1 MLKVGSFLRSP
12 VISVIC
18 LLVII
23 GCTSDGTDV
32 PEIIAL
38 SPFASSGA
46 PMSTANHIAIL
57 SEEIACVTD
66 TYESRI
72 HCIDRVEGD
81 VTVFGGEGRG
91 PGEFEALSAIGRG
104 GDGHVVAMDFGVGG
118 GRLNFFTP
126 DGILVSET
134 RAPSGFQLTL
144 LRGDH
149 LFGFELVMPTLAE
162 LSEGFNPSYVPMEV
176 DASSG
181 DVQWERTDLAEVVD
195 RECFN
200 PAVGASTPDGGLVFQ
215 VCEYELAFF
224 DHRDAPTATVVA
236 SPSYVEAL
244 PNERD
249 VAAHVNSRVSLRSL
263 AGPVSE
269 AEIDAIAAEFREEP
283 KEWLLKPG
291 AFRFDGQN
299 RLWVSTTRDRDAFSY
314 FDVWADTT
322 YVGAVRVQDRLM
334 GFDIFGSTLVTLVER
349 TPGEDGIAEREIDW
363 YDLSEID

>member
-1 MLKVGSFLRSP
+1 MLKISSLLCFP
-12 VISVIC
+12 VAAAIC
-18 LLVII
+18 LLAIT
-23 GCTSDGTDV
+23 GCASEGTDV
-32 PEIIAL
+32 PDIIPL

-46 PMSTANHIAIL
+46 SMSTTNHIAIL
-57 SEEIACVTD
+57 SEEVACVTD
-66 TYESRI
+66 SYESRI
-72 HCIDRVEGD
+72 HCVDRVGGDITIFGSEGK
-81 VTVFGGEGRG
+81 G
-91 PGEFEALSAIGRG
+91 PGEFEALSAIERG

-118 GRLNFFTP
+118 GRLNFFGM

-134 RAPSGFQLTL
+134 RLPSGFQVTL
-144 LRGDH
+144 LRGGH
-149 LFGFELVMPTLAE
+149 LFGFELVMPDLVS
-162 LSEGFNPSYVPMEV
+162 LSEGFKPSYVPMEV

-181 DVQWERTDLAEVVD
+181 EVLWERTDLAEVVE

-200 PAVGASTPDGGLVFQ
+200 PAVGALTPDGGLVFE

-224 DHRDAPTATVVA
+224 DHRDAPTATVIA

-249 VAAHVNSRVSLRSL
+249 IATHVNSRVRLRSL

-269 AEIDAIAAEFREEP
+269 SEIDAIAAEFRKKP
-283 KEWLLKPG
+283 KEWFLGPG
-291 AFRFDGQN
+291 TFRFDGQN
-299 RLWVSTTRDRDAFSY
+299 RLWVSTTRDRDVFSY
-314 FDVWADTT
+314 FDIWADTT

-349 TPGEDGIAEREIDW
+349 APGEDGIGEREMDW

>member
-1 MLKVGSFLRSP
+1 MLKVGSFLPSP
-12 VISVIC
+12 VIPVIC
-18 LLVII
+18 LLAIT
-23 GCTSDGTDV
+23 GCASDGTDV

-66 TYESRI
+66 SYESRI
-72 HCIDRVEGD
+72 HCVDRVEGD
-81 VTVFGGEGRG
+81 VTVFGGEGGG
-91 PGEFEALSAIGRG
+91 PGEFEGLSAIGRG
-104 GDGHVVAMDFGVGG
+104 SDGHVVAMDFGE
-118 GRLNFFTP
+118 GRLSFFTP

-134 RAPSGFQLTL
+134 RVPSGFQLTL
-144 LRGDH
+144 LRGDY
-149 LFGFELVMPTLAE
+149 LFGFELMMPTLAD

-181 DVQWERTDLAEVVD
+181 DVLWERTDLAEVVD

-200 PAVGASTPDGGLVFQ
+200 PAIGASMPDGGLVFQ

-224 DHRDAPTATVVA
+224 DHRDAPTTTVVA
-236 SPSYVEAL
+236 SPSYDEAL

-249 VAAHVNSRVSLRSL
+249 VAAHVNSRVRLRSL

-291 AFRFDGQN
+291 AFRFDVQN
-299 RLWVSTTRDRDAFSY
+299 RLWVSTTRDRNAFSY

-322 YVGAVRVQDRLM
+322 YVGAVRVRDRLM

-349 TPGEDGIAEREIDW
+349 APGEDGIGEREIDW